1 MLENNEL
8 RLLSEKTLIE
18 SIKSELT
25 DAIRCAKDF
34 NRPQDVRLMSEA
46 RELLDNSAGTLGAM
60 VGPDVRARDLLDKIR
75 PRVSDLRDLLNKIKA
90 EKVKPLE
97 DMSLEEVIQ
106 DLKDAMVLLEKV
118 ADRSE

>member
-18 SIKSELT
+18 SIKSEIT
-25 DAIRCAKDF
+25 DAIRCARDF

-60 VGPDVRARDLLDKIR
+60 VGPDVRASDLLDKIR
-75 PRVSDLRDLLNKIKA
+75 ARVSGLRDLLNKVKA

-106 DLKDAMVLLEKV
+106 DLKDAMALLEKV

>member
-46 RELLDNSAGTLGAM
+46 RELLSNSAGTLGAM

-75 PRVSDLRDLLNKIKA
+75 PRVSNLRDLLNKIKA

>member
-60 VGPDVRARDLLDKIR
+60 VGPDIRARDLLDKIR